1 MNRKH
6 LVAIGVVIAVLLLLY
21 WLFVAEDM
29 NAWLNVNWFFGIFV
43 WSYSDKDVSS
53 QKNIKKYNPIW
64 LPTEK
69 KW

>member
-29 NAWLNVNWFFGIFV
+29 NAWLYGI
-43 WSYSDKDVSS
+43 YMAK
-53 QKNIKKYNPIW
+53 QATANR
-64 LPTEK
+64 
-69 KW
+69 

>member
-29 NAWLNVNWFFGIFV
+29 NAWLNVNCFFGIFV

-53 QKNIKKYNPIW
+53 QKNIDS
-64 LPTEK
+64 
-69 KW
+69 